1 MFRDSVLKWNS
12 KHSIRTARVMTEIP
26 RLKDYNRGCFRALLI
41 AGLITGAIVWGILSL
56 DDTPQ
61 NADMDD
67 EEDTFFEE

>member
-1 MFRDSVLKWNS
+1 
-12 KHSIRTARVMTEIP
+12 MTEIP